1 VAQLRSAP
9 RRAACSSAGSASG
22 SATQPFRGR
31 TTSPASNAARSCGRL
46 IPALVSVEVRAI
58 PPLRC
63 RALLIVMRSSMVLG
77 GRHRRLDSR
86 IVENFNP
93 STALPLL

>member
-1 VAQLRSAP
+1 
-9 RRAACSSAGSASG
+9 
-22 SATQPFRGR
+22 
-31 TTSPASNAARSCGRL
+31 L